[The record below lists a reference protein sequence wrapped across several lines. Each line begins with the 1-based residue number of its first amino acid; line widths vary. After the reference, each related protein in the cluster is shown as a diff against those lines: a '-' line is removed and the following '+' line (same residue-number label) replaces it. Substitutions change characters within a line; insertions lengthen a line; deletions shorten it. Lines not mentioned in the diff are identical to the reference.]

1 MTNNFCKNISRYPSF
16 FISSIIGLILII
28 LTPIRNLLKNLDLKF
43 QILMIILLLFL
54 LTVVYIIIANMT
66 NL

>member
-1 MTNNFCKNISRYPSF
+1 MTNNFWKNISRYPSF